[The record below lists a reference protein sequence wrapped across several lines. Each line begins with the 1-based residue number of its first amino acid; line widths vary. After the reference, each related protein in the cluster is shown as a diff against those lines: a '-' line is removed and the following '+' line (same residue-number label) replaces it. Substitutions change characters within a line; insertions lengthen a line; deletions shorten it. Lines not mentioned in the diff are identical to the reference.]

1 MYEICDHEFPG
12 DYITKFLLEYTSE
25 VANKGFFTSIHMNT
39 RDESST
45 WQWQWNRQKHAMQ
58 Y

>member
-25 VANKGFFTSIHMNT
+25 VANKGFFTSTHMNT
-39 RDESST
+39 RDESSK
-45 WQWQWNRQKHAMQ
+45 WQWNRQKHAMQ